1 MEKMRLPSFADPEN
15 PKVPEEPKP
24 EPIPDDI
31 PLIELADMVVRG
43 KIKLSPPQMRM
54 LIEMLPFVAPKL
66 SAVGYMREA
75 ATFATRLD
83 RAIER
88 SSRAKLIEARVE
100 PTD

>member
-1 MEKMRLPSFADPEN
+1 
-15 PKVPEEPKP
+15 
-24 EPIPDDI
+24 
-31 PLIELADMVVRG
+31 MVVRG
-43 KIKLSPPQMRM
+43 KIKLSRPQMRM
-54 LIEMLPFVAPKL
+54 LIEMLPFAAPKL

-75 ATFATRLD
+75 DTFATRLD

>member
-1 MEKMRLPSFADPEN
+1 
-15 PKVPEEPKP
+15 VPEEPKP

-75 ATFATRLD
+75 DTFATRLD